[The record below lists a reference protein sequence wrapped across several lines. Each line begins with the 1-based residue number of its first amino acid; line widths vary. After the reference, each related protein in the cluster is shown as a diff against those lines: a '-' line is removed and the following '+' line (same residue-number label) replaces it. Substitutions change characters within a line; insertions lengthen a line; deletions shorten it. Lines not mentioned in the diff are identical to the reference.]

1 MDTITLKD
9 ALERHREQLVEIMER
24 CELERERLQNELA
37 ARALQGESFE
47 AMRPLHNEA
56 TDVTRDYWSAHG
68 RAALID
74 QVLEA
79 LEGRRRRFRFD
90 DAASQVP
97 TLAAAE
103 RLGPWARCAEET
115 CPPFPPW
122 V

>member
-9 ALERHREQLVEIMER
+9 ALERHREQLMEIMGR

-37 ARALQGESFE
+37 AKALQGESFE
-47 AMRPLHNEA
+47 AMRSLHNEI
-56 TDVTRDYWSAHG
+56 TDVTRDYWNAYG
-68 RAALID
+68 RVALID

-90 DAASQVP
+90 DAAAP
-97 TLAAAE
+97 ALAAAE

-122 V
+122 A